1 MKWHQKESGSLL
13 KEKSRYKHTH
23 THTLSSVRLHTHT
36 HTYTHTLSSTPQW
49 EPGRVWLLHLLESH
63 LLQWRWP
70 GCSIYVEWFVLRQN
84 ENSLKRK
91 KIPKEM
97 KKKKSDCSWPVR
109 PAHMISPGGLT
120 QSPLFSQHGPARR
133 WCDYRCEKWA
143 DDPGCGRLHD
153 NPSCQ

>member
-1 MKWHQKESGSLL
+1 MIFIFLFPTYFTLFNRKPTNQYVQKSFQTLIDNFSGSIWNSINLNALILYMKWHQKESGSLL

-97 KKKKSDCSWPVR
+97 KKNKIW
-109 PAHMISPGGLT
+109 L
-120 QSPLFSQHGPARR
+120 
-133 WCDYRCEKWA
+133 
-143 DDPGCGRLHD
+143 
-153 NPSCQ
+153 